1 MARGFLSGLIWGSV
15 LSVGGAAVVSM
26 STPLPQ
32 APAVA
37 SDQLEVREPTVSTA
51 PAPLPEPPASATDS
65 TTEQPAS
72 PAAPETDTLAALD
85 EADTTPVA
93 APTVGAAEPLAETT
107 DPEVKP
113 PSVAVSTETAPVVVA
128 ENTTPTAPEVSEELR
143 ISTEPAQPAP
153 PPSVEE
159 TSGFG
164 EDEAAEPEETAEPV
178 ATVEPAETV
187 QAAQTPEPAE
197 TGAAVETVESVE
209 TPEPA
214 PEAAETAPETEI
226 AAVDEQ
232 NAATEEQPSQAAP
245 EPRVSNLPRVE
256 PEAPADPEDDPTA
269 TNEAPGTAPSPSIG
283 QRVAPITERGTAVT
297 TLPTVGAATAEPEEA
312 PATTPSEQ
320 APTAPIE
327 QFAAPFNNPDG
338 KPLMGI
344 VLIDD
349 ENSIGS
355 EALETFP
362 YPLTFAINPFDPNA
376 EEKMNRY
383 RAAGF
388 EVLALLDLPLDAA
401 PEDAEA
407 TLEVAMST
415 MGEAIGVLEGIGSG
429 VQGSRPLSDQVT
441 AILRDKGYGFIT
453 QNSGLNTVQKL
464 AEREG
469 VPSAFVF
476 RDFDGANQTPT
487 VMRRFLDQAAFR
499 AGQEG
504 GVIMLGRVRP
514 DTVSALLLWGLQ
526 DRASRVALAPA
537 SAVLMQQPEAE

>member
-1 MARGFLSGLIWGSV
+1 MARGYLSGLIWGSV
-15 LSVGGAAVVSM
+15 LSVGGAAVVSV
-26 STPLPQ
+26 SNPLPQ
-32 APAVA
+32 APAVE
-37 SDQLEVREPTVSTA
+37 SNQLEVSEPAISTA
-51 PAPLPEPPASATDS
+51 PAPLPEPSVSATDS

-72 PAAPETDTLAALD
+72 PAAPETDTLTALE
-85 EADTTPVA
+85 EADTTPAA
-93 APTVGAAEPLAETT
+93 APTVGAAEPLAEST

-113 PSVAVSTETAPVVVA
+113 PSVAVSTETAPTVVA
-128 ENTTPTAPEVSEELR
+128 ETTTPTAPEVSEELR
-143 ISTEPAQPAP
+143 ISTEPAQPTP

-164 EDEAAEPEETAEPV
+164 EEDTTEPAESVVSVETAETLETAEISDTSEPV
-178 ATVEPAETV
+178 ETGDSADVAET
-187 QAAQTPEPAE
+187 
-197 TGAAVETVESVE
+197 SE

-214 PEAAETAPETEI
+214 PEAVETAPETDI

-232 NAATEEQPSQAAP
+232 DAATEEAPSETVP
-245 EPRVSNLPRVE
+245 EPRVSSLPRVE
-256 PEAPADPEDDPTA
+256 PEAPADPEEDPTA
-269 TNEAPGTAPSPSIG
+269 TTEAPGTAPSPSIG
-283 QRVAPITERGTAVT
+283 QRVAPITERSTAAT
-297 TLPTVGAATAEPEEA
+297 TLPTVGAATVDPEEA
-312 PATTPSEQ
+312 PATEPSEQ
-320 APTAPIE
+320 AAGAPIE

-344 VLIDD
+344 VLIDG
-349 ENSIGS
+349 ESSIGG

-362 YPLTFAINPFDPNA
+362 YPLTFAIDPFDPNA

-415 MGEAIGVLEGIGSG
+415 MSEAIGVIEGIGSG

-526 DRASRVALAPA
+526 DRANRVALAPA
-537 SAVLMQQPEAE
+537 SAVLTTQADTQ

>member
-1 MARGFLSGLIWGSV
+1 MARGYLSGLIWGSV
-15 LSVGGAAVVSM
+15 VSVVGAAVVSM
-26 STPLPQ
+26 SNPLPQ

-37 SDQLEVREPTVSTA
+37 SNQLEVREPAVSTA
-51 PAPLPEPPASATDS
+51 PAPLPEPSISTTDS

-72 PAAPETDTLAALD
+72 PAAPETDTLTALD
-85 EADTTPVA
+85 EADTTPAA
-93 APTVGAAEPLAETT
+93 APTVGAAEPLAQTT

-113 PSVAVSTETAPVVVA
+113 PSVAISTEAAPVVVA
-128 ENTTPTAPEVSEELR
+128 ENTSPTAPEVSEELR
-143 ISTEPAQPAP
+143 ISTEPAQPTP

-164 EDEAAEPEETAEPV
+164 EGDAAEPAESAEPV
-178 ATVEPAETV
+178 V
-187 QAAQTPEPAE
+187 TPEPAE
-197 TGAAVETVESVE
+197 TDESAEAVDTVET
-209 TPEPA
+209 TEPSPDA
-214 PEAAETAPETEI
+214 VETAPETAI
-226 AAVDEQ
+226 AAVAEQ
-232 NAATEEQPSQAAP
+232 DAATEEAPSEAAP

-256 PEAPADPEDDPTA
+256 PEAPADPAEDPTA
-269 TNEAPGTAPSPSIG
+269 TTEAPGTAPSPSIG
-283 QRVAPITERGTAVT
+283 QRVAPITDRGTAAT
-297 TLPTVGAATAEPEEA
+297 SLPTVGAATAEPEEV
-312 PATTPSEQ
+312 PAATPSEQ
-320 APTAPIE
+320 SSSAPIE
-327 QFAAPFNNPDG
+327 QFAAPFDNPDG

-344 VLIDD
+344 VLIDG
-349 ENSIGS
+349 ESSIGG

-388 EVLALLDLPLDAA
+388 EVLALMDLPLDAA

-415 MGEAIGVLEGIGSG
+415 MSEAIGVLEGTGSG

-537 SAVLMQQPEAE
+537 SAVLTQQPEAE

>member
-1 MARGFLSGLIWGSV
+1 MARGYLSGLIWGSLV
-15 LSVGGAAVVSM
+15 SLGGAAVVSM

-32 APAVA
+32 APSVA
-37 SDQLEVREPTVSTA
+37 SVQPEVSEPVASNA
-51 PAPLPEPPASATDS
+51 PAALPEPSVPAGDASS
-65 TTEQPAS
+65 EQPVS
-72 PAAPETDTLAALD
+72 PAAPESDTLSALED
-85 EADTTPVA
+85 ADTSPAA
-93 APTVGAAEPLAETT
+93 APTVGAAEPLAETAQA
-107 DPEVKP
+107 EAKP
-113 PSVAVSTETAPVVVA
+113 PSVAISKETAPVVTVDSTSPA
-128 ENTTPTAPEVSEELR
+128 APAASEELT
-143 ISTEPAQPAP
+143 ISTEPAQPTPPAP
-153 PPSVEE
+153 AEE

-164 EDEAAEPEETAEPV
+164 DSEAAEQPEPDPTVPETEPTVVEDPPETDVATAPEPETTAEEAPPEPTAEPRV
-178 ATVEPAETV
+178 A
-187 QAAQTPEPAE
+187 
-197 TGAAVETVESVE
+197 S
-209 TPEPA
+209 
-214 PEAAETAPETEI
+214 
-226 AAVDEQ
+226 
-232 NAATEEQPSQAAP
+232 
-245 EPRVSNLPRVE
+245 LPRVE
-256 PEAPADPEDDPTA
+256 PDAAEEPADDPATDAATA
-269 TNEAPGTAPSPSIG
+269 TAPSPSIG
-283 QRVAPITERGTAVT
+283 QRVAPITERGTAT
-297 TLPTVGAATAEPEEA
+297 TALPTVGAETDS
-312 PATTPSEQ
+312 PSTD
-320 APTAPIE
+320 APTVQTAAAPIE
-327 QFAAPFNNPDG
+327 QFAAPFTNPDD

-349 ENSIGS
+349 ENSIGG

-362 YPLTFAINPFDPNA
+362 YPLTFAISPFDPNA
-376 EEKMNRY
+376 KEKMDRY

-388 EVLALLDLPLDAA
+388 EVLALLDLPLDAT

-407 TLEVAMST
+407 SLEVGMST
-415 MGEAIGVLEGIGSG
+415 LSETIGVLEGVASG

-464 AEREG
+464 AAREG

-537 SAVLMQQPEAE
+537 SAVLTAQPEGQ